1 MNLTK
6 LIPFSFQVKSLYWV
20 RQSKAIDKDLTRLFE
35 LIDCDFYIEA
45 KILLAHLKIRWEH
58 LEEKVPFWFH
68 KDYVAQL
75 VKAEAM
81 LHFLTDED

>member
-20 RQSKAIDKDLTRLFE
+20 RMSKAIDKDLTRLFE
-35 LIDCDFYIEA
+35 LIDYDFYVEA
-45 KILLAHLKIRWEH
+45 KILLAHLKIKWEQ
-58 LEEKVPFWFH
+58 LDEKVPFWFH
-68 KDYVAQL
+68 KDYVVQL

-81 LHFLTDED
+81 LHFLTNED